1 MHLSLNACTL
11 YAMKQQ
17 ISSIQKVLNTWAI
30 VLILWSV
37 YRVYFRTDMPIWF
50 DEFISKPLIFLLP
63 VMYYVSTQEKQ
74 KFWKAVDLRTKNW
87 KAGII
92 FGLASG
98 LLFFVTG
105 FVVQLIRNDDIQ
117 EFMARGSV
125 GMVFYYILIA
135 FATSFSEEI
144 LSRGFV
150 LKRLYE
156 DSKNA
161 INSVFFASFL
171 FFFLHIPILFTDPDM
186 RGMILLQVMATDVLL
201 SFAVSFLYL
210 QKKSVWVPIL
220 IHTFYNLSL
229 YLFL

>member
-1 MHLSLNACTL
+1 
-11 YAMKQQ
+11 MKQQ
-17 ISSIQKVLNTWAI
+17 ISSIQKVLNAWAI

-37 YRVYFRTDMPIWF
+37 YRVYFRTDLPVWF
-50 DEFISKPLIFLLP
+50 DEFISKPLIFLVP
-63 VMYYVSTQEKQ
+63 IYYYITTQEK
-74 KFWKAVDLRTKNW
+74 KDFWKAVDLRTKDW
-87 KAGII
+87 TSGII
-92 FGLASG
+92 FGLATG
-98 LLFFVTG
+98 LLFFITG
-105 FVVQLIRNDDIQ
+105 FVVQVIRSEDVQ
-117 EFMARGSV
+117 EFMAKGSMAMV
-125 GMVFYYILIA
+125 GYYILIA

-150 LKRLYE
+150 LKRLYA

-171 FFFLHIPILFTDPDM
+171 FFFLHIPILFTDPNM
-186 RGMILLQVMATDVLL
+186 RGAVLLQVMVTDILL

>member
-1 MHLSLNACTL
+1 
-11 YAMKQQ
+11 MKQQ

-30 VLILWSV
+30 VLILWSI
-37 YRVYFRTDMPIWF
+37 YRVYFRTDLPIWF

-63 VMYYVSTQEKQ
+63 VAYYISTQEK
-74 KFWKAVDLRTKNW
+74 KDFWKAVDLRTKNW
-87 KAGII
+87 KAGML
-92 FGLASG
+92 FGLAAG

-105 FVVQLIRNDDIQ
+105 FVVQLIRNEDIH
-117 EFMARGSV
+117 EFLARGSV
-125 GMVFYYILIA
+125 GMVFFYILIA

-150 LKRLYE
+150 LKRLFD

-171 FFFLHIPILFTDPDM
+171 FFFLHIPILFTDPNL
-186 RGMILLQVMATDVLL
+186 RGAILLQVMATDILL

-210 QKKSVWVPIL
+210 QKRSVWVPIL